1 MLSGVW
7 VAGLFSLPLLLEVN
21 APLADERE
29 TFGGLAMPKLARWT
43 EAAAWRSADRVLPVT
58 AVLARL
64 VERAG
69 VERLRIVVTPNGV
82 NPERFAI
89 SPTGAA
95 ASLPFGAQN
104 GPILGFV
111 GYIREWH
118 GLPHIVDL
126 MAKDDALK
134 CTRLL
139 IVGDGPGRMALERRA
154 ITLGVSKR
162 VHVTGIVERD
172 ELAPYIRAFDIALQP
187 EVTAY
192 ASPLKLFEYMVLGRA
207 ILAPD
212 TENIREI
219 LEDEKDSL
227 LFQPDNTKALGAAV
241 RRLVTDSALRQRLGA
256 AAAAKIVA
264 RDLTWRHNAE
274 KVVGLIS
281 ELSPIRQT

>member
-1 MLSGVW
+1 
-7 VAGLFSLPLLLEVN
+7 
-21 APLADERE
+21 
-29 TFGGLAMPKLARWT
+29 LARFI
-43 EAAAWRSADRVLPVT
+43 
-58 AVLARL
+58 
-64 VERAG
+64 ERAG
-69 VERLRIVVTPNGV
+69 VPRSRIVVTPNGV
-82 NPERFAI
+82 NPKRFAVDERCAAI
-89 SPTGAA
+89 S
-95 ASLPFGAQN
+95 SPFGAHD

-126 MAKDDALK
+126 MAKDDSLK
-134 CTRLL
+134 GTRLL
-139 IVGDGPGRMALERRA
+139 IVGDGPGRAMIERRA
-154 ITLGVSKR
+154 AALGISER

-172 ELAPYIRAFDIALQP
+172 DLAPYLRAFDIALQP

-212 TENIREI
+212 TENIREV

-227 LFQPDNTKALGAAV
+227 LFQPDDTEALGVAV

-274 KVVGLIS
+274 KVVGLIA
-281 ELSPIRQT
+281 ELSSARLE